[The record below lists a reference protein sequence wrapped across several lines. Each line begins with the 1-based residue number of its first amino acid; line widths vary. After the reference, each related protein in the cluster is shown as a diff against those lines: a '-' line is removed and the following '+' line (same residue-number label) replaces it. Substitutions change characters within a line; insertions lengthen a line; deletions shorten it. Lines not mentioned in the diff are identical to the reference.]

1 MKKSIL
7 FLGVLTLWL
16 SVSCGSRQEAADT
29 EWPEITAQTKP
40 FTRWWWLGNAVD
52 TANLGR
58 MMRQFSEAGIG
69 GVEIASIYGVQG
81 EEAREIPYLSTEWLD
96 MYQFTVDEANRLGMI
111 VDLTNGTGWP
121 FGGPTVTTEDASSR
135 YVVETYTLAG
145 GERLDRKLIYYAPE
159 RGRGAADAPRSST
172 TYRPA
177 EPERD
182 PAPGTTL
189 ETLMA
194 YSAAGEIVDLTANVA
209 EDRTLDWTAP
219 AGEWTLY
226 ALYNGK
232 SGQMVKRMAP
242 GGEGPVLDHLNR
254 GAVERYFA
262 WFDEAFKARPVTMPR
277 MFFND
282 SYEVSNSS
290 WTPGFLTEF
299 ETRRGYKLQ
308 NHLPQLLAND
318 TTELSRRVV
327 TDYRLTI
334 NELLVDNFI
343 TPWTEWVH
351 GHGALVRNQ
360 SHGSPGNILDIYA
373 MVDQPEIETFGRTD
387 FDIPLLQK
395 DSVMRYNDSNP
406 TVLKFASSGANLTAK
421 PLTSS
426 ETLTW
431 LTEHF
436 RTPLSIAKP
445 ELDLLFVNGVNQVI
459 FHGTPYSPDDAAWPG
474 WLFYASVN
482 MSPTNS
488 IWRDAPA
495 LFSYIARSQ
504 SFLQSGRSDNET
516 LLYYPMYD
524 FWNDIRKTPYTS
536 FSIHGLVDLLGG
548 FNDTVMEILESGYG
562 LDYISDKFI
571 ASLAVD
577 RGELVTPA
585 GVRYKTLVIPATR
598 YMPHQTMAAIVALA
612 EAGATVVFTD
622 NYPEDVPGL
631 HDLDARR
638 AEMAAAAGRLPAADF
653 AAVATQPLGAGR
665 VITGSEIRPLMEA
678 TGLTAE
684 TLGRDFGAQYIR
696 RRTDEG
702 NIYFV
707 AMLQNRPID
716 GWVTLAKPAES
727 VMLFDPMT
735 GDKGLAQVRQQDGHT
750 QVYLQLRP
758 DESIILRTFEK
769 KAVAA
774 EPWLYVKADDAVR
787 AVTVADGWSLSFV
800 ESEPAIAGT
809 FDIGTLGSWT
819 AITDPNAR
827 INVGTALYTASFE
840 LPQSAAVEWELN
852 LGDVRESARVRINGR
867 DAGTI
872 FAIPYTAR
880 VGQYLRPGVNTI
892 EVEVTNLPANR
903 IADYDRR
910 GVEWRVFK
918 DINIVNWFYTPQR
931 YDIWET
937 VPSGL
942 LGPVTITPLVSAF

>member
-1 MKKSIL
+1 MKKTIL
-7 FLGVLTLWL
+7 ISGVLALL
-16 SVSCGSRQEAADT
+16 LVSCNNSSRQVPADT
-29 EWPEITAQTKP
+29 EWPEITAQSKP

-52 TANLGR
+52 TANLSR
-58 MMRQFSEAGIG
+58 MMQQFSDAGIG

-81 EEAREIPYLSTEWLD
+81 QEAREIPYLSTQWLD
-96 MYQFTVDEANRLGMI
+96 MYQHTVDQAARLGMI

-121 FGGPTVTTEDASSR
+121 FGGPTVSVEDASSR
-135 YVVETYTLAG
+135 YIIETYPLSG
-145 GERLDRKLIYYAPE
+145 GQSFDGKLVYYEPVRRPGQATPPA
-159 RGRGAADAPRSST
+159 RGSA
-172 TYRPA
+172 TYRPE
-177 EPERD
+177 EPHRV
-182 PAPGTTL
+182 PAAGTTL
-189 ETLMA
+189 ECLMA
-194 YSAAGEIVDLTANVA
+194 YSAAGEIVERTDRVA
-209 EDRTLDWTAP
+209 ADRTLDWTAP

-226 ALYNGK
+226 AIYNGK

-242 GGEGPVLDHLNR
+242 GGEGYVLDHLNR
-254 GAVERYFA
+254 EAVNRYFT
-262 WFDEAFKARPVTMPR
+262 WFDEAFKTRPVTMPH

-290 WTPGFLTEF
+290 WTPGFLNEF
-299 ETRRGYKLQ
+299 EARRGYKLE
-308 NHLPQLLAND
+308 NYLPQLLAND

-334 NELLVDNFI
+334 NDLLVDNFI
-343 TPWTEWVH
+343 TPWIDWVH

-495 LFSYIARSQ
+495 MFSYIARSQ
-504 SFLQSGRSDNET
+504 SFLQSGRSDNES
-516 LLYYPMYD
+516 LVYYPMYD

-548 FNDTVMEILESGYG
+548 FNDTVMEILEAGYG
-562 LDYISDKFI
+562 LDYISDQFI
-571 ASLAVD
+571 ESLSFD
-577 RGELVTPA
+577 KGELVTPA
-585 GVRYKTLVIPATR
+585 GVRYRTLIVPATR
-598 YMPHQTMAAIVALA
+598 YMPEPTMAAIVALA
-612 EAGATVVFTD
+612 EQGATVVFTE
-622 NYPEDVPGL
+622 NYPNDVPGL
-631 HDLDARR
+631 QDLEARR
-638 AEMAAAAGRLPAADF
+638 AKMTVSLNRLPEADF
-653 AAVATQPLGAGR
+653 TQVATHSFGR
-665 VITGSEIRPLMEA
+665 GRIITGTQITPLMEA
-678 TGLTAE
+678 AGLVAE
-684 TLGRDFGAQYIR
+684 TMGRDFGAQYIR
-696 RRTDEG
+696 RRTDDG
-702 NIYFV
+702 HIYFV

-716 GWVTLAKPAES
+716 GWVTLAKEARS

-735 GDKGLAQVRQQDGHT
+735 GKKGLAQVRTQDGRT

-758 DESIILRTFEK
+758 DESIILKTFEK
-769 KAVAA
+769 KALTA
-774 EPWLYVKADDAVR
+774 EPWLYTTPETGV
-787 AVTVADGWSLSFV
+787 VTVDGDWTLSFV

-809 FDIGTLGSWT
+809 FDVGTLGSWT
-819 AITDPNAR
+819 ELPDPNAK
-827 INVGTALYTASFE
+827 INVGTALYRATFQ
-840 LPQSAAVEWELN
+840 LPAIAAAEWELN

-867 DAGTI
+867 DTGTI
-872 FAIPYTAR
+872 FAIPYTAH
-880 VGQYLRPGVNTI
+880 VGEYLQVGENTI
-892 EVEVTNLPANR
+892 EIEVTNLPANR

-910 GVEWRVFK
+910 GVQWRIFK
-918 DINIVNWFYTPQR
+918 DINIVNWFYTPMQ

-942 LGPVTITPLVSAF
+942 LGPVTLTPLASVF

>member
-1 MKKSIL
+1 MKKPWLIPGALALLL
-7 FLGVLTLWL
+7 FTC
-16 SVSCGSRQEAADT
+16 CGQTRPAASDT
-29 EWPEITAQTKP
+29 EWPEITSQNKP

-52 TANLGR
+52 TANLTR
-58 MMRQFSEAGIG
+58 MMQAFSDAGIG

-81 EEAREIPYLSTEWLD
+81 EDAREIPYLSPAWLD
-96 MYQFTVDEANRLGMI
+96 MYQHTVDEAERLGMI

-121 FGGPTVTTEDASSR
+121 FGGPTVTTEDASSS
-135 YVVETYTLAG
+135 YIIETYPLNG
-145 GERLDRKLIYYAPE
+145 GEKLDRKLVYYAPV
-159 RGRGAADAPRSST
+159 RRRPGQTPAAPT
-172 TYRPA
+172 
-177 EPERD
+177 

-189 ETLMA
+189 ERLMA
-194 YSAAGEIVDLTANVA
+194 YSAAGEIVDLTDKVTA
-209 EDRTLDWTAP
+209 DQSLDWTAP
-219 AGEWTLY
+219 EGEWTLY
-226 ALYNGK
+226 VIYNGK

-254 GAVERYFA
+254 EAVKRYFN

-290 WTPGFLTEF
+290 WTPGFLGEF
-299 ETRRGYKLQ
+299 EKRRGYKLE
-308 NHLPQLLAND
+308 NYLPAFTAND

-406 TVLKFASSGANLTAK
+406 TVLKFASSGANLTGK

-436 RTPLSIAKP
+436 KMALSIAKP
-445 ELDLLFVNGVNQVI
+445 EIDLLFVNGVNQVI
-459 FHGTPYSPDDAAWPG
+459 FHGTPYSPEDAEWPG

-495 LFSYIARSQ
+495 LFQYIARSQ
-504 SFLQSGRSDNET
+504 SFLQSGKSDNEA

-524 FWNDIRKTPYTS
+524 LWNDIRKNPYTS
-536 FSIHGLVDLLGG
+536 FSIHGLVELLGD
-548 FNDTVMEILESGYG
+548 FNTTVMEILEAGYS

-571 ASLAVD
+571 ASLTFD
-577 RGELVTPA
+577 KGELVTPA
-585 GVRYKTLVIPATR
+585 GVRYKTLIVPATR
-598 YMPHQTMAAIVALA
+598 YMPESTMAAITALA
-612 EAGATVVFTD
+612 ERGATVVFMD
-622 NYPEDVPGL
+622 NYPKDVPGL
-631 HDLDARR
+631 HELEARR
-638 AEMAAAAGRLPAADF
+638 EKMAASVGQLPAADF
-653 AAVATQPLGAGR
+653 SQVATHAFGKGK
-665 VITGSEIRPLMEA
+665 VITGTQIVPLMEA
-678 TGLTAE
+678 TGLVAE
-684 TLGRDFGAQYIR
+684 TMGRDFGAQFIR
-696 RRTDEG
+696 RRTADG
-702 NIYFV
+702 HLYFTT
-707 AMLQNRPID
+707 MLQNRPID
-716 GWVTLAKPAES
+716 GWVTLAKTARS

-735 GDKGLAQVRQQDGHT
+735 GKKGLAQVRQENGKT

-758 DESIILRTFEK
+758 DESIILKTFEK

-774 EPWLYVKADDAVR
+774 EPWLYVTPQTGT
-787 AVTVADGWSLSFV
+787 VTVDSGWTLSFV

-819 AITDPNAR
+819 EIDDPNAT
-827 INVGTALYTASFE
+827 INVGTALYKTTFQLPETA
-840 LPQSAAVEWELN
+840 AAEWELN
-852 LGDVRESARVRINGR
+852 LGDVRESAKVRINGR

-880 VGQYLRPGVNTI
+880 VGQYLQPGENTI

-910 GVEWRVFK
+910 GVKWRRFK
-918 DINIVNWFYTPQR
+918 DINIVNWFYNPMQ
-931 YDIWET
+931 YDVWET

-942 LGPVTITPLVSAF
+942 LGPVTLTPLASVF